1 MNNQQEDRRMGRIK
15 AKVAPRRST
24 TATDKTL
31 SKTSLRNRKKTTR
44 EETEKTV
51 KITMKKDRNEVED
64 LRGRTNQW
72 RMTSRR

>member
-1 MNNQQEDRRMGRIK
+1 MGRIE

-44 EETEKTV
+44 EETEKNS
-51 KITMKKDRNEVED
+51 KDHHEERS
-64 LRGRTNQW
+64 Q
-72 RMTSRR
+72 